1 MDYVQWIF
9 SGIGTQIVTGI
20 VALLAG
26 GVIGYRI
33 RDIQIAKQKQIAG
46 NSSNQ
51 RQELHI
57 ERNYKEAICEKESH
71 QVMNQIQKAGDNST
85 QVQIGEFDGHNGR

>member
-1 MDYVQWIF
+1 MEYVQWVF

-33 RDIQIAKQKQIAG
+33 RDIQIVKQKQIAG
-46 NSSNQ
+46 NSSN
-51 RQELHI
+51 
-57 ERNYKEAICEKESH
+57 Y
-71 QVMNQIQKAGDNST
+71 
-85 QVQIGEFDGHNGR
+85 